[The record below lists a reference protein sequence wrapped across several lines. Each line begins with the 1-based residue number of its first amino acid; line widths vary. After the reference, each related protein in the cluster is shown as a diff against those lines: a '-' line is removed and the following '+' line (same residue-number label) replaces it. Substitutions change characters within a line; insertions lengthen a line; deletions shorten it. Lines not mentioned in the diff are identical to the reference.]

1 MSSCCVLF
9 PYPPLMSS
17 YSRTWFLVVAT
28 ACLTACGGSA
38 DSNAADSAGSLSS
51 AIADSATG
59 PGNRE
64 GVWQGADER
73 STWRAMLDGA
83 RITQID
89 EVSLFT
95 DSTRAMRQFRFD
107 SADVL
112 SSMREEKEQ
121 VLYGAKATPDTVR
134 TIMELEWQGDSIV
147 RSSKKVNGEDRM
159 PQPYEVDNARAHAT
173 ALVGVARTGSSTT
186 PPAKP

>member
-1 MSSCCVLF
+1 
-9 PYPPLMSS
+9 MSS
-17 YSRTWFLVVAT
+17 YSRRLFHLLAT
-28 ACLTACGGSA
+28 AALVACGG
-38 DSNAADSAGSLSS
+38 AADSSGDDSASVLSS
-51 AIADSATG
+51 AIADSLRG
-59 PGNRE
+59 PGTRE
-64 GVWQGADER
+64 GAWQGADER
-73 STWRAMLDGA
+73 STWRAMLNGA

-89 EVSLFT
+89 EVSLLT

-107 SADVL
+107 STETLAT
-112 SSMREEKEQ
+112 MREEKEQ

-159 PQPYEVDNARAHAT
+159 PQPYEVDNVRAHARDLVST
-173 ALVGVARTGSSTT
+173 ARAGTTTT

>member
-1 MSSCCVLF
+1 MVYRSAHF
-9 PYPPLMSS
+9 PHTPLMLS
-17 YSRTWFLVVAT
+17 YSRSWLLVGAT
-28 ACLTACGGSA
+28 VCLTACGGSA
-38 DSNAADSAGSLSS
+38 DSKASDSAAALSS
-51 AIADSATG
+51 AIASSATG
-59 PGNRE
+59 PGTRE
-64 GVWQGADER
+64 GTWQGADER

-112 SSMREEKEQ
+112 ATMREEKEQ

-147 RSSKKVNGEDRM
+147 RSSKKVNGEARM
-159 PQPYEVDNARAHAT
+159 PQPFEVDNVRAHAT
-173 ALVGVARTGSSTT
+173 ALVSAARSGSSTT